1 MRKDRRKFMHNL
13 SLAAGGMLL
22 APSTQILDRYF
33 IPERRIKN
41 FGLQLYTLRD
51 DIIQDV
57 KGVLQK
63 VASAGYTQI
72 ESYDGPNGMWWG
84 MGAKEFKNF
93 VGDLGMTIISSHCD
107 IFKDFEQKV
116 EEAASIGVK
125 YLICPWLGKQDNLD
139 KYKTAAEDFNKK
151 GEMCHKNGIGFGYHN
166 HAYSFEA
173 VDGIYPQDILMH
185 ETDSSLVTFEMDMYW
200 VHAAGEKIEKWL
212 NKYKNRFK
220 LCHIKDFSR
229 HPVIDNSL
237 NSVDL
242 GKGVIDWN
250 SALKTAF
257 KNGMEYFIVEQE
269 AYPGTTPVDAIRAN
283 AAFMK
288 KMKI

>member
-1 MRKDRRKFMHNL
+1 M
-13 SLAAGGMLL
+13 
-22 APSTQILDRYF
+22 
-33 IPERRIKN
+33 
-41 FGLQLYTLRD
+41 
-51 DIIQDV
+51 
-57 KGVLQK
+57 
-63 VASAGYTQI
+63 
-72 ESYDGPNGMWWG
+72 
-84 MGAKEFKNF
+84 
-93 VGDLGMTIISSHCD
+93 
-107 IFKDFEQKV
+107 
-116 EEAASIGVK
+116 
-125 YLICPWLGKQDNLD
+125 GKQDNLD
-139 KYKTAAEDFNKK
+139 KYKAAAEDFNKK
-151 GEMCHKNGIGFGYHN
+151 GELCHKNGIGFGYHN

-185 ETDSSLVTFEMDMYW
+185 ETDPSLVTFEMDMFW

-257 KNGMEYFIVEQE
+257 KNGMEYFVVEQE
-269 AYPGTTPVDAIRAN
+269 AYPGTTPLDAIRAN